1 MSLHKLSFDRANF
14 IPGFACLAAHV
25 RAQRNVIIY
34 RRPMVDSSGQFL
46 AIWNTLEILVNFDAS
61 KLFFEEAAETTQFA
75 QSSQREAGTEIRSHP
90 PTFDVARPKI
100 LT

>member
-25 RAQRNVIIY
+25 LAQRNFICY
-34 RRPMVDSSGQFL
+34 RRPMIDSSGQFL

-61 KLFFEEAAETTQFA
+61 NLPFEKAAKAAQTAQASYMEAR
-75 QSSQREAGTEIRSHP
+75 SQIRRYP
-90 PTFDVARPKI
+90 PTFDVAHPKL